1 MLKHEAV
8 QSARS
13 CRTLCRNSA
22 HAPTPAWHSFT
33 GINSPSL
40 PETQIP
46 ARHAVVVPARD
57 EDPAESDSLN
67 ECLMNDPAEDTAQ
80 YTANSTTT
88 AADGLESS
96 TPQCPPLQV
105 ISLSYD
111 TTDRQLL
118 AVVKLRWLCLVQA
131 EFLVAV

>member
-1 MLKHEAV
+1 M

-57 EDPAESDSLN
+57 EDPAKSDSLN
-67 ECLMNDPAEDTAQ
+67 EWLMNDPDEDTAQ
-80 YTANSTTT
+80 PTLQQRVQTALNEHS
-88 AADGLESS
+88 ALPALASYQS
-96 TPQCPPLQV
+96 V
-105 ISLSYD
+105 IRYY
-111 TTDRQLL
+111 
-118 AVVKLRWLCLVQA
+118 
-131 EFLVAV
+131 

>member
-40 PETQIP
+40 PDSQIP

-80 YTANSTTT
+80 P
-88 AADGLESS
+88 
-96 TPQCPPLQV
+96 TPQQQETALKAAQYSARPRKVSVCHTIL
-105 ISLSYD
+105 LTDSY
-111 TTDRQLL
+111 
-118 AVVKLRWLCLVQA
+118 
-131 EFLVAV
+131 